1 MISIAK
7 HMDEYDIAQEVRLE
21 RKLHKGSF
29 LLVEGTTDI
38 KRFRVF
44 IDDDGCSLVN
54 VMEEKTLSRP
64 SNYFMRMASLAFSG
78 LSMRILA
85 V

>member
-7 HMDEYDIAQEVRLE
+7 HMDEHDIAQEVRLE

-38 KRFRVF
+38 IPTRR
-44 IDDDGCSLVN
+44 
-54 VMEEKTLSRP
+54 E
-64 SNYFMRMASLAFSG
+64 
-78 LSMRILA
+78 
-85 V
+85 